1 MQFQGPTSRSESWRW
16 LNHHLAT
23 LSSYYLLFPLSAIC
37 SAFLPFAF
45 TAFLDNSQSNRLPR
59 DEALIDRKIVPDN
72 VPTTGTAPSVALPAL
87 RLRYPSLSVV
97 SLLKSDCLIL
107 KVIHL
112 ARKAS
117 ERARILCFVFSP
129 FLYLSF
135 FLGGREGMDGYM
147 NGTARMILRFFM
159 IPHLN
164 DDDDYSIVGISILF
178 YSWVDVSI
186 TPPSSRT
193 KFVLM
198 YVWSLNRRM
207 DGWVGWMGCR

>member
-16 LNHHLAT
+16 LNYHLAT
-23 LSSYYLLFPLSAIC
+23 LSSYHLPFLLGAIY

-72 VPTTGTAPSVALPAL
+72 VPTTGTAPSVASPAL
-87 RLRYPSLSVV
+87 RLPYPSLNIA

-135 FLGGREGMDGYM
+135 LGTGREGMDGYM

-159 IPHLN
+159 IPHLDDD
-164 DDDDYSIVGISILF
+164 DDDDYSVVEISILF
-178 YSWVDVSI
+178 MGGCIYH
-186 TPPSSRT
+186 PPFFT
-193 KFVLM
+193 YEVCP
-198 YVWSLNRRM
+198 YVCVVIES
-207 DGWVGWMGCR
+207 

>member
-72 VPTTGTAPSVALPAL
+72 VPTTGTAPSVASPAL

-117 ERARILCFVFSP
+117 ERARISVFCFLPFSV
-129 FLYLSF
+129 SF
-135 FLGGREGMDGYM
+135 FLSWGTGGDGWLYERH
-147 NGTARMILRFFM
+147 GT
-159 IPHLN
+159 N
-164 DDDDYSIVGISILF
+164 DFTIFHDPSPQRRRRLFYCRNFYSILF
-178 YSWVDVSI
+178 LGGCIYH
-186 TPPSSRT
+186 PPFFT
-193 KFVLM
+193 YEVCP
-198 YVWSLNRRM
+198 YVWVVIES
-207 DGWVGWMGCR
+207 